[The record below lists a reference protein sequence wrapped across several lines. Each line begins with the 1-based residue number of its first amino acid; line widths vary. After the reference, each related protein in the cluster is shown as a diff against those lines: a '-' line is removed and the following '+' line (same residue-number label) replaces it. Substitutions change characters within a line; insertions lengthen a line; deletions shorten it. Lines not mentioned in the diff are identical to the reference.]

1 MHNPVYSIIFAM
13 FVIFNKNIS
22 MCWKTDRKEYTQIKT
37 ATKNI
42 PVYKFLTR
50 NGHTPFKDYP
60 IIFEKKLPKVELLND
75 YHFYDNGINQG
86 YHSYST
92 SVCLSESLNN
102 THVYAPSP
110 SPCWLGSFPHRIV
123 CHKGYIPKGT
133 KYYINE
139 WCEIV
144 SETLVVLPEIV
155 NANSYLSI
163 ELSKY

>member
-1 MHNPVYSIIFAM
+1 
-13 FVIFNKNIS
+13 

-60 IIFEKKLPKVELLND
+60 IIFEKKLPKVELLDD

-92 SVCLSESLNN
+92 SVQLCESLNN
-102 THVYAPSP
+102 TYVYDP
-110 SPCWLGSFPHRIV
+110 SPCWIGSFPHRIV

-139 WCEIV
+139 RCEIV
-144 SETLVVLPEIV
+144 SETLVVLNEIIDPKCKMQIVLEVV
-155 NANSYLSI
+155 NRQKCKKI
-163 ELSKY
+163 IC

>member
-1 MHNPVYSIIFAM
+1 
-13 FVIFNKNIS
+13 

-50 NGHTPFKDYP
+50 NAHTPFKDYP
-60 IIFEKKLPKVELLND
+60 IIFEKKLPKVELLDD

-92 SVCLSESLNN
+92 STSVRFWESPLY
-102 THVYAPSP
+102 THVYAQSAGGR
-110 SPCWLGSFPHRIV
+110 WLGSFPRRSIV

-144 SETLVVLPEIV
+144 SETLVVLPEMV
-155 NANSYLSI
+155 
-163 ELSKY
+163 ECE